1 VQPQPLADVV
11 VRNALS
17 DRELA
22 LYRERGWVLAR
33 GLLDR
38 ITAAAIATDVRA
50 VLAARNMADSCLAQ
64 SSEYLAGSPIHRLVA
79 SPQLA
84 QLAGQAMAGMAHLY
98 MPFTAVKG
106 PGQGEF
112 TFHQDGQYTP
122 FDGPG
127 LNCWFA
133 LVPCTVANGCLRLV
147 SGTHRSGAVPWQDS
161 AQCPG
166 HRTLVEQPTAWDDV
180 EMEAGDCCL
189 FDRHSVHG
197 SGPNRS
203 ADPRL
208 GYAVQFHRSDTKAF
222 FDGSWQPLLQRPR
235 FTTGPVAAFTAQAQK
250 GE

>member
-1 VQPQPLADVV
+1 MQPQAIIDPLA
-11 VRNALS
+11 RAALTAA
-17 DRELA
+17 ELA
-22 LYRERGWVLAR
+22 HYRAHGWVLAR

-38 ITAAAIATDVRA
+38 ATAAATAADVHT
-50 VLAARNMADSCLAQ
+50 VLAARNMADSYLAQ
-64 SSEYLAGSPIHRLVA
+64 STEYLAGSPIHRLVS
-79 SPQLA
+79 SPRLRA
-84 QLAGQAMAGMAHLY
+84 LAGQAMEGTAHLY

-127 LNCWFA
+127 INCWFA

-147 SGTHRSGAVPWQDS
+147 SGTHRAGAVPWQES
-161 AQCPG
+161 AQCSG
-166 HRTLVEQPTAWDDV
+166 HRTMVEQPTAWDDV
-180 EMEAGDCCL
+180 VMEAGDCCI
-189 FDRHSVHG
+189 FDRHTVHG

-203 ADPRL
+203 ADPRTA
-208 GYAVQFHRSDTKAF
+208 YAVQFHRADTKAF